1 MDHTTYVHPGVVR
14 EADRFDMVRADLT
27 QDNDSTNELVEKYE
41 VKGVPTVILF
51 SPRGA
56 ETHRMVG
63 YVGPDQLLQAMRSVK

>member
-1 MDHTTYVHPGVVR
+1 
-14 EADRFDMVRADLT
+14 
-27 QDNDSTNELVEKYE
+27 VEKYE

-56 ETHRMVG
+56 EAHRMVG